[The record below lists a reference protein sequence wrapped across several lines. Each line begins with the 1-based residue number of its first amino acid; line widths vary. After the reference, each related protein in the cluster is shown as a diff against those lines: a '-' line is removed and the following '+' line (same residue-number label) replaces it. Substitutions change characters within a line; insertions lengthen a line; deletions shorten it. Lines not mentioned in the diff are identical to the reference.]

1 MLPSMSRSR
10 YATILAF
17 DVKITPEAQQY
28 ADDTGVKI
36 FSADIIYHLFD
47 RFTEYIDNIREGEKN
62 TQKSKAVFPCALKII
77 PQYIFNRQNP
87 IVVGVDVQQGI
98 LKPNT
103 PLFVLRKEEV
113 EVKSEVVDDNMIDD
127 SEKAPEQKKMKTV

>member
-1 MLPSMSRSR
+1 M
-10 YATILAF
+10 
-17 DVKITPEAQQY
+17 
-28 ADDTGVKI
+28 
-36 FSADIIYHLFD
+36 
-47 RFTEYIDNIREGEKN
+47 
-62 TQKSKAVFPCALKII
+62 
-77 PQYIFNRQNP
+77 
-87 IVVGVDVQQGI
+87 GVDVQQGI

>member
-1 MLPSMSRSR
+1 MRPSWPLMSRSLLR
-10 YATILAF
+10 LSSTLMKQASRSSLLISF
-17 DVKITPEAQQY
+17 ITSSTASPS
-28 ADDTGVKI
+28 TLTT
-36 FSADIIYHLFD
+36 F
-47 RFTEYIDNIREGEKN
+47 EKN